1 MSEPKGRGTAW
12 IQERGTPVNT
22 TVRTSP
28 HRNPGP
34 AAPAAPAAPGDPRP
48 RSGRPRRRTAPGAGP
63 VQTARPAARTATGP
77 AARTATG
84 PAARTATGLGVRA
97 TAGPAVRA
105 APSPATAPTV
115 GTPSRPVGSLPRP
128 AGAGPR
134 PVSRTPFI
142 LLVLG
147 LLGGG
152 LICLLVINTTLAAG
166 SFRISA
172 LQQGN
177 AQASQR
183 VEELQQQVAT
193 EESPAS
199 IEQRALRLGL
209 RMQPVLNFL
218 DLRTDRS
225 YAMPATA
232 PEVSVT
238 PPGYTP

>member
-1 MSEPKGRGTAW
+1 M
-12 IQERGTPVNT
+12 
-22 TVRTSP
+22 
-28 HRNPGP
+28 
-34 AAPAAPAAPGDPRP
+34 
-48 RSGRPRRRTAPGAGP
+48 
-63 VQTARPAARTATGP
+63 
-77 AARTATG
+77 
-84 PAARTATGLGVRA
+84 
-97 TAGPAVRA
+97 
-105 APSPATAPTV
+105 
-115 GTPSRPVGSLPRP
+115 
-128 AGAGPR
+128 
-134 PVSRTPFI
+134 SRTPFI

-218 DLRTDRS
+218 DLRTGRS

-232 PEVSVT
+232 PGVSVL

>member
-1 MSEPKGRGTAW
+1 
-12 IQERGTPVNT
+12 VNT

-34 AAPAAPAAPGDPRP
+34 AAPAAPGDPRP
-48 RSGRPRRRTAPGAGP
+48 RSGRPGRRTAPGAGP
-63 VQTARPAARTATGP
+63 VRTARPAARTATGP

-84 PAARTATGLGVRA
+84 PAARTATGPAARTATGPAARTATGLAVRA

-105 APSPATAPTV
+105 APNPATVPAV
-115 GTPSRPVGSLPRP
+115 GTTPSRPVGSLPRP